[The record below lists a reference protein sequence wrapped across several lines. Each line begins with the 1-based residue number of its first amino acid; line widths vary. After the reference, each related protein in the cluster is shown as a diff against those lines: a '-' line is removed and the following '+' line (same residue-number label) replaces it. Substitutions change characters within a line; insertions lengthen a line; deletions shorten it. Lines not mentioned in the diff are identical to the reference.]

1 MSIKTLYQKTCTSF
15 LLMQCSA
22 LTFAQKTSL
31 GANDKKASHL
41 IEKFLL
47 ELGWFKIFLIA
58 VFGFAG
64 LWYTVTGIN
73 SWIKSNDPN
82 QRQEHKAD
90 NAMFRTIGG
99 VALISV
105 GFLIMVLGN
114 TFFGTGEQI
123 ENHYQTENYRK

>member
-1 MSIKTLYQKTCTSF
+1 MTIKTFYEKACTSL

-22 LTFAQKTSL
+22 LTFAQKSNL
-31 GANDKKASHL
+31 GENDKSASNL
-41 IEKFLL
+41 IQDFLV
-47 ELGWFKIFLIA
+47 ELGWFKVLLIA
-58 VFGFAG
+58 VFGFMG
-64 LWYTVTGIN
+64 LWYAVTGIN
-73 SWIKSNDPN
+73 SWIKSSDPN

-114 TFFGTGEQI
+114 TFFDTGEQI
-123 ENHYQTENYRK
+123 ENHYNTEKYRN